1 MIKAIIFDFDGVILD
16 STKIKTDAFINIFKH
31 KHSEYL
37 PEILDHHHNHLGISR
52 SNKLRIY
59 FEDIIKIKLTNFK
72 LQNFIQLFSDYC
84 LNRILNCNFIPGA
97 RQFIVNNHKSY
108 KFFISSGTPTK
119 ELKYICKYRKLDMY
133 FHRIYGSPQKKSTH
147 IKRIKKIYKLKSNE
161 IIFLGDGMSDYKAA
175 KENKLNFIG
184 INYKNNL
191 NITDRILIKD
201 LKNFKNILKSN
212 KYAK

>member
-16 STKIKTDAFINIFKH
+16 STKIKTDAFINIFKD
-31 KHSEYL
+31 KYSEYL
-37 PEILDHHHNHLGISR
+37 SAILDHHHNHLGISR

-72 LQNFIQLFSDYC
+72 LQNYINLFSEYC

-97 RQFIVNNHKSY
+97 RDFIINNHQSY

-119 ELKYICKYRKLDMY
+119 ELKYICKYRGLDMY
-133 FHRIYGSPQKKSTH
+133 FERIYGSPHKKSAH

-161 IIFLGDGMSDYKAA
+161 ILFLGDGMSDYIAA
-175 KENKLNFIG
+175 KENKLYFIG
-184 INYKNNL
+184 INFKNNL
-191 NITDRILIKD
+191 NITDRILVKD
-201 LKNFKNILKSN
+201 LKNFTNILKLK